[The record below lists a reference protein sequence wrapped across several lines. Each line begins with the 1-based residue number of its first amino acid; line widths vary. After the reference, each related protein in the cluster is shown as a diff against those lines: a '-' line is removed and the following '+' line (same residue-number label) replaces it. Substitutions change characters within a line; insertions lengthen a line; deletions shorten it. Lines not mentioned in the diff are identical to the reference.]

1 MTTQAYDSHR
11 WQPPSLRERVGKAA
25 ATLACVACAA
35 LAAVMLLPAALGYE
49 RYVITSGS
57 MTGAYDRGSI
67 VFAKAVPVASL
78 RVGDVITYVPPA
90 GAGVSGLITHRI
102 ASIEPDPA
110 GQLVFRTQGDANPG
124 PDPWTFTLDQA
135 TQARVEFHLP
145 YIGFAF
151 AALADRQLRMLVIGL
166 PALLLGVAAAA
177 RILREPRPEQA
188 TRAAVYPERESQEGH
203 PA

>member
-1 MTTQAYDSHR
+1 MTTQAYDPYR
-11 WQPPSLRERVGKAA
+11 WQPTSLRKRVGKAA
-25 ATLACVACAA
+25 ATVACVVCLA

-67 VFAKAVPVASL
+67 VFANAVPVANL

-110 GQLVFRTQGDANPG
+110 GRPVFRTQGDANPG
-124 PDPWTFTLDQA
+124 PDPWTFTLDQP
-135 TQARVEFHLP
+135 TQARVAFHLP
-145 YIGFAF
+145 YAGFAF

-166 PALLLGVAAAA
+166 PALLLGLAAAA
-177 RILREPRPEQA
+177 RIVREPRPEQA
-188 TRAAVYPERESQEGH
+188 TRAAVSPARESQEGR

>member
-1 MTTQAYDSHR
+1 MTTQAHDPYR
-11 WQPPSLRERVGKAA
+11 WQPRSPRQRAGKAA
-25 ATLACVACAA
+25 GTVACAVCLA
-35 LAAVMLLPAALGYE
+35 LAAVMLVPAVLGYE

-67 VFAKAVPVASL
+67 VFAKPVPVASL

-90 GAGVSGLITHRI
+90 GAGLSGLITHRI

-110 GQLVFRTQGDANPG
+110 GRPVFRTQGDANPG
-124 PDPWTFTLDQA
+124 PDPWTFTLDQP

-166 PALLLGVAAAA
+166 PALLLGLAAA
-177 RILREPRPEQA
+177 RRMMREPQPEHMPRA
-188 TRAAVYPERESQEGH
+188 TVHHARGPQEGRI
-203 PA
+203 A

>member
-1 MTTQAYDSHR
+1 MTTQADPYR
-11 WQPPSLRERVGKAA
+11 WQRTSLRERVGKAA
-25 ATLACVACAA
+25 ATVACVVCVA
-35 LAAVMLLPAALGYE
+35 LAAVMLVPAALGYE

-67 VFAKAVPVASL
+67 VFAKAVPVANL

-110 GQLVFRTQGDANPG
+110 GRPVFRTQGDANPG
-124 PDPWTFTLDQA
+124 PDPWTFTLDEP
-135 TQARVEFHLP
+135 TQARVGFHLP

-166 PALLLGVAAAA
+166 PALLIGLAAAA
-177 RILREPRPEQA
+177 RIVREPRPEQA
-188 TRAAVYPERESQEGH
+188 TRAAVYPARQTQEGR

>member
-1 MTTQAYDSHR
+1 MATQAHDPYR
-11 WQPPSLRERVGKAA
+11 WQPRTPLQRAARAA
-25 ATLACVACAA
+25 ATAACAGCLA
-35 LAAVMLLPAALGYE
+35 LAAVMLVPAVLGYQ

-57 MTGAYDRGSI
+57 MTGAYDRGSV
-67 VFAKAVPVASL
+67 VFAKEVPVSDL

-90 GAGVSGLITHRI
+90 AAGISGLITHRI

-110 GQLVFRTQGDANPG
+110 GRAVFRTQGDANPG

-145 YIGFAF
+145 YVGFAF

-166 PALLLGVAAAA
+166 PALLLGLTAAG
-177 RILREPRPEQA
+177 RLMRQPHPEHVPPP
-188 TRAAVYPERESQEGH
+188 TVGHSRASQEGR

>member
-1 MTTQAYDSHR
+1 MTTQAYDPYR
-11 WQPPSLRERVGKAA
+11 WQPTSLRERVRKAA
-25 ATLACVACAA
+25 ATLACVVCVA
-35 LAAVMLLPAALGYE
+35 LAAVMLFPAALGYE

-67 VFAKAVPVASL
+67 VFAKAVPVADL

-90 GAGVSGLITHRI
+90 GGGVSGLITHRI
-102 ASIEPDPA
+102 ASIEPDTA
-110 GQLVFRTQGDANPG
+110 GRSVFRTQGDANPG
-124 PDPWTFTLDQA
+124 PDPWTFTLDEP
-135 TQARVEFHLP
+135 TQARVGFHLP

-166 PALLLGVAAAA
+166 PALLLGLAAAG
-177 RILREPRPEQA
+177 RIVREPRPEQA
-188 TRAAVYPERESQEGH
+188 TRAALYPARESQEGR